1 MKINYPLPIA
11 IAVASAL
18 SFNHSVSASEFF
30 GDATFDV
37 KWKVNYYDIKG
48 DVEAKNVPVNL
59 AELGSIDYP
68 TTADVNYDMSIKD
81 AGTSAW
87 LRWQSGWIANTV
99 GVELEYQGAFIFDQS
114 GRLEGETTA
123 ATPMGPMSLTI
134 TSDNPYYYGQNADE
148 THVGKLGNAN
158 LRLKFGGDDQQVQ
171 VMFGRFT
178 PSIYDL
184 LHRPDEIYY
193 GMHQVY
199 EGINIE
205 GHYAWASGMIDP
217 WLRYMTGYSNEWNT
231 GTVRF
236 NDDIDDLYYD
246 ENNMLQDGFD
256 EIINVGFHT
265 ETEVLTASASYS
277 YAADYLSNG
286 IIEVYSGI
294 PYSYIGLGDVSEDAD
309 HYLKYMLKYG
319 FEKGLG
325 DNNEDHKTDVYEFA
339 IGLQHGNL
347 DFLAGV
353 TQNGDESFYGFETGD
368 GMNAGGGTAV
378 WGDVAILNTFK
389 LAGQRT
395 YFLVGG
401 LDLDGL
407 DLAGWRIQGVI
418 ANAND
423 TDLAALRVADR
434 VATPNE
440 DYTEANLDIIYAKN
454 GYQGEGMSYVLKFG
468 KDDNYNAFGFGA
480 FIEYNGDVTNMFD

>member
-1 MKINYPLPIA
+1 MKKQNLLPIA
-11 IAVASAL
+11 MAVASAL
-18 SFNHSVSASEFF
+18 SFNSSVSASDFF
-30 GDATFDV
+30 ADSTLDV
-37 KWKVNYYDIKG
+37 KLKLNYYDIKG
-48 DVEAKNVPVNL
+48 EVDAKNVPVNL
-59 AELGSIDYP
+59 AEVGGPNYQAN
-68 TTADVNYDMSIKD
+68 ADINYDMSIND

-87 LRWQSGWIANTV
+87 VTWRSGWLADTV

-114 GRLEGETTA
+114 GELNGGISV
-123 ATPMGPMSLTI
+123 PGMGSMPISA
-134 TSDNPYYYGQNADE
+134 DNPYYYGQDADE
-148 THVGKLGNAN
+148 SHVGKLGNAN
-158 LRLKFGGDDQQVQ
+158 LRFKFGAPQQELQIMV
-171 VMFGRFT
+171 GRFT
-178 PSIYDL
+178 PTIYDL

-199 EGINIE
+199 EGVNIE
-205 GHYAWASGMIDP
+205 GHYEFAQGFIDP
-217 WLRYMTGYSNEWNT
+217 WVRYMTGYSNEWNT

-236 NDDIDDLYYD
+236 KNDIDDVYYD
-246 ENNMLQDGFD
+246 ENGLLQDGFD

-265 ETEVLTASASYS
+265 ETDILTASASYS
-277 YAADYLSNG
+277 YAPDYLSNG

-294 PYSYIGLGDVSEDAD
+294 PYSLLGWGSAENDAD
-309 HYLKYMLKYG
+309 HYIKYMLKYG
-319 FEKGLG
+319 FENGLG
-325 DNNEDHKTDVYEFA
+325 ENNDAHKTDVYEFA

-353 TQNGDESFYGFETGD
+353 TQNGDETFYGFETGD

-401 LDLDGL
+401 LNLDGF
-407 DLAGWRIQGVI
+407 DLPNWRVQGVV

-423 TDLAALRVADR
+423 TDLSALRVSDR
-434 VATPNE
+434 IATPNE
-440 DYTEANLDIIYAKN
+440 DYTEVNLDIIYAKN

-468 KDDNYNAFGFGA
+468 ADDNYNAFGVGA
-480 FIEYNGDVTNMFD
+480 FIEYNGDVTKMFD